1 MKKSATPQKFITI
14 SSLSILLS
22 MLTVIFG
29 APLLRVLRQ
38 AYGPLAFWILG
49 LFATG
54 VAWLLNAQ
62 PLALFLGSIWMT
74 LGAYMELEQRGIG
87 WWISGLLSVSV
98 GSMATGLGIFGAF
111 KKNGINTYAEV
122 QKLAEQFSQ
131 QVQNMNPAVKLDPAI
146 LVQQIPSAVVIVLI
160 LALGVGLIFER
171 RVFSWLNLPREKTA
185 SQLKLLEYRVPD
197 YVIWIAMIAFLLT
210 MVSFGGKATA
220 VLAVN
225 IVNVCI
231 VLYFF
236 QGLAVLEV
244 FLNSMKAGV
253 FTRVLTYIILVGQM
267 LLVLSIVGLIDY
279 WVDFRGRIRK
289 MNTPAENNN
298 L

>member
-1 MKKSATPQKFITI
+1 MKKNATPQKFITI

-29 APLLRVLRQ
+29 APLLRVLRKT
-38 AYGPLAFWILG
+38 YGPTAFWALG
-49 LFATG
+49 AVVTG
-54 VAWLLNAQ
+54 AAWLLNAQ
-62 PLALFLGSIWMT
+62 PLALFIGSIWMT
-74 LGAYMELEQRGIG
+74 LGAYIELEHKGFG
-87 WWISGLLSVSV
+87 WWISGLLSIAIGSV
-98 GSMATGLGIFGAF
+98 ASGLGLFGAF
-111 KKNGINTYAEV
+111 KKNGINTYAEI

-131 QVQNMNPAVKLDPAI
+131 QVQTMNPAVKLDPSV

-197 YVIWIAMIAFLLT
+197 YVIWIAMTAFLLT

-220 VLAVN
+220 ILAVN
-225 IVNVCI
+225 ILNVCI

-244 FLNSMKAGV
+244 FLNSMRAGV

-267 LLVLSIVGLIDY
+267 LLVLSVVGLIDY
-279 WVDFRGRIRK
+279 WVDFRSRIQK
-289 MNTPAENNN
+289 LNTPTEKA
-298 L
+298 